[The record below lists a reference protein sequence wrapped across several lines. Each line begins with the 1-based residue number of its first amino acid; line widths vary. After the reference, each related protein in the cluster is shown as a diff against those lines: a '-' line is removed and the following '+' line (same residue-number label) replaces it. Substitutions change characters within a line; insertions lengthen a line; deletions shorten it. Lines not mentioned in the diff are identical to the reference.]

1 MKREED
7 LDPSDINVSRERDGK
22 GRKRDWKGKGK
33 SGVGLN
39 MICRL
44 VLTKLE
50 AVRRTGQWD
59 EELMG

>member
-1 MKREED
+1 M
-7 LDPSDINVSRERDGK
+7 DPSDINVSRERDGK

-39 MICRL
+39 MICLL